1 MPNIPE
7 FQFDI
12 FFCPAYPSSDTKM
25 TYRSCVLKQKMIFD
39 TIEAGLGFDS
49 IECAAPEACIL
60 CAIGKE
66 ACRSLHEKYLFTGKK
81 FTILR
86 QGLKKHKS
94 KDDTTLPTA
103 NNHAVKMMN
112 QMCKWPECTN
122 RINGFGLCNNH
133 SSRRTKNTL
142 ITINTGGMSKQ
153 DFSDFMSRYL
163 TLVEM
168 SGIGVDNLDALNMAL
183 FEEGMLQLE
192 KRIDNKTKRG
202 QS

>member
-39 TIEAGLGFDS
+39 TIKAGLGFGS

-66 ACRSLHEKYLFTGKK
+66 ACRSLYEKYLFTGRK

-86 QGLKKHKS
+86 QGLKRHKS
-94 KDDTTLPTA
+94 KDGTTLPTA
-103 NNHAVKMMN
+103 NNHAVKMAN
-112 QMCKWPECTN
+112 QMCKWPGCTN

-133 SSRRTKNTL
+133 SSRRIKNAL

-163 TLVEM
+163 TLIEM
-168 SGIGVDNLDALNMAL
+168 SGIGVDNLDTLNMAL
-183 FEEGMLQLE
+183 FEEGMIQLAR
-192 KRIDNKTKRG
+192 RIKNHDK
-202 QS
+202 